1 MSEATTETFVRELT
15 VICGANVERLDGV
28 EGKTIREVRDR
39 MREVLNVTD
48 KHTIVLV
55 DGKEVKNLDY
65 KLSGREELEFKKPS
79 GEKGK

>member
-1 MSEATTETFVRELT
+1 MSEATAETFVPELT

-28 EGKTIREVRDR
+28 EGKTIQEVRDR

-48 KHTIVLV
+48 KHTIGLV